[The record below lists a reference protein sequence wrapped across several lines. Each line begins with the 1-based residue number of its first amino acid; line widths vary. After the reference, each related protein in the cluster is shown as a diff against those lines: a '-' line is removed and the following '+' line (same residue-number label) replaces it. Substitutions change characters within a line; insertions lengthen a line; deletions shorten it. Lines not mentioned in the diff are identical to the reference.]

1 MTENTALSRGDS
13 PAYGEAVLEFLGD
26 RDPLDVFESSSAA
39 LRDAVQDLT
48 DVQLRTP
55 EKPGKWSVIE
65 VLQHL
70 ADAELVLGVRYR
82 KVLAQPGDPI
92 PSIEQDLWAEK
103 LRYAEAN
110 LEDALAQFEHTRKV
124 NLAVLRRAS
133 GDDWQLHGM
142 HEQRG
147 RETLEYMVRL
157 YAAHDLYHLHQ
168 IDRIRKAIGA

>member
-1 MTENTALSRGDS
+1 MTDNIALSRGDS
-13 PAYGEAVLEFLGD
+13 PAYGDAVLEFLGD
-26 RDPLDVFESSSAA
+26 REPLEVFEASPAA
-39 LRDAVQDLT
+39 LRESVRGLSDA
-48 DVQLRTP
+48 QLRRP

-65 VLQHL
+65 VVQHL

-82 KVLAQPGDPI
+82 KVLAQPGEPI

-110 LEDALAQFEHTRKV
+110 VEDALAQFENTRRV
-124 NLAVLRRAS
+124 NLAVLRRVA
-133 GDDWQLHGM
+133 GEDWSLHGM

-157 YAAHDLYHLHQ
+157 YAAHDVYHLYQ
-168 IDRIRKAIGA
+168 IDRIRKTIGA